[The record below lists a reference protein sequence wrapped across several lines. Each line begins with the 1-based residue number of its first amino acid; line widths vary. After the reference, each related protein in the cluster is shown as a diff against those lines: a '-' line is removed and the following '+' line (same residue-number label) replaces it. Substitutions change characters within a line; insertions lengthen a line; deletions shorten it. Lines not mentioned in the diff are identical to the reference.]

1 MKDFTSLF
9 TSEEFK
15 KNIKDVAKSY
25 ALPTIL
31 TMLGTGA
38 IGASAAARNEIL
50 HEAPSKRRKRILRSA
65 LFPALTTLGIA
76 GTLGTTNALLDL
88 DTKKI
93 IDDKNVPPS
102 VFDNF
107 LSKVSPT
114 VLDYGAVPTGV
125 GIAASKAGMKLGIPQ
140 ADNDWGKKAILEFHT
155 DTPNETIGLGKGKKF
170 KWVKKLP
177 KIGFKKGPLATLLY
191 LLGGA
196 TAGTIVDKGI
206 EEVFNVEN
214 K

>member
-1 MKDFTSLF
+1 MFQFINYNQLIISYFCNFTIIIVRVKDLESPN
-9 TSEEFK
+9 K
-15 KNIKDVAKSY
+15 
-25 ALPTIL
+25 
-31 TMLGTGA
+31 
-38 IGASAAARNEIL
+38 
-50 HEAPSKRRKRILRSA
+50 
-65 LFPALTTLGIA
+65 
-76 GTLGTTNALLDL
+76 
-88 DTKKI
+88 
-93 IDDKNVPPS
+93 
-102 VFDNF
+102 F